1 MRYSIVRYSEVVA
14 AGFRTDAEYW
24 HPEFIRNSALVSTA
38 ETIGDFVL
46 PNVANI
52 KSSPIGRAFEYLEIA
67 GISTS
72 SCEYRTSFVARG
84 DEPDRAHYI
93 LEPGDVVVSTVRPN
107 RNAVALIV
115 EEGIVGSSGLA
126 VLRTDELEPAY
137 LFAFCKTDYFIKCLV
152 RANKA
157 TMYPAVSVRDVLDTP
172 IFTGSR
178 EFRALVSGC
187 VVNALEL
194 QYDARDA
201 YSAAETILL
210 ADLQFDEWQPR
221 RQSWSVRQYS
231 ETLAA
236 GRMDAEYFHP
246 KYDGIIDAI
255 KNCAGGYDT
264 LGNLVTMRKCIEVG
278 SGEYLDEGIP
288 FVRVSNLSPFEITYE
303 KYISES
309 LYTRIRK
316 HQPRQGEILFS
327 KDATPGIAHYLAVP
341 PPRMIPSG
349 GILRLRRASDRVNDE
364 YLALVLNAFP
374 TQQQV
379 QRDGGG
385 SIILH
390 WRPDQVAATLI
401 PILPP
406 DRQDAIQRRV
416 AEATTLRQRSRRLLA
431 SAVGAVQ
438 RAIEQG
444 EAAAI
449 AGLEAE
455 TPGILG

>member
-1 MRYSIVRYSEVVA
+1 
-14 AGFRTDAEYW
+14 
-24 HPEFIRNSALVSTA
+24 
-38 ETIGDFVL
+38 
-46 PNVANI
+46 
-52 KSSPIGRAFEYLEIA
+52 
-67 GISTS
+67 
-72 SCEYRTSFVARG
+72 
-84 DEPDRAHYI
+84 
-93 LEPGDVVVSTVRPN
+93 
-107 RNAVALIV
+107 
-115 EEGIVGSSGLA
+115 LA

-221 RQSWSVRQYS
+221 RQNWSVRQYS

-278 SGEYLDEGIP
+278 SGEYLDEGVP

-303 KYISES
+303 KYLSES
-309 LYTRIRK
+309 LYARIRQ

-416 AEATTLRQRSRRLLA
+416 AEATALRQRSRRLLA

>member
-38 ETIGDFVL
+38 ETIGDFVS

-157 TMYPAVSVRDVLDTP
+157 TMYPAVSVRDVLDTR

-221 RQSWSVRQYS
+221 RQNWSVRKYS

-246 KYDGIIDAI
+246 KYDGIIDVI
-255 KNCAGGYDT
+255 KSYTGGWGT
-264 LGNLVTMRKCIEVG
+264 LASLANTRT
-278 SGEYLDEGIP
+278 
-288 FVRVSNLSPFEITYE
+288 SNFTPDRDGLY
-303 KYISES
+303 KYIELANIS
-309 LYTRIRK
+309 
-316 HQPRQGEILFS
+316 QNGEIADCTIEYGSELPTRARRKVS
-327 KDATPGIAHYLAVP
+327 TGDVIVSSIEGSLDSIA
-341 PPRMIPSG
+341 MIG
-349 GILRLRRASDRVNDE
+349 DE
-364 YLALVLNAFP
+364 YDGSLCSTGFYVVNSQTLNSETLLMLLKSPVGQLQLKRGCSGTILTAINNNEFGKIVLP
-374 TQQQV
+374 
-379 QRDGGG
+379 
-385 SIILH
+385 I
-390 WRPDQVAATLI
+390 VADDT
-401 PILPP
+401 
-406 DRQDAIQRRV
+406 QDAIQRRV
-416 AEATTLRQRSRRLLA
+416 AEATALRQRSRRLLA